1 MDPSPEFFSWLANQ
15 PAFVEVAVGVFFCL
29 VVAPALLAGIA
40 TAITLLE
47 GFVETGLSAI
57 PMLNMAPACTR
68 SSGTSRWHSGVAE
81 LVSRLTG
88 FGVKRQQKLLTDDH
102 AASPHGLPIP
112 RGTPAAPAGR

>member
-1 MDPSPEFFSWLANQ
+1 MNLSPEFFSWLANQ
-15 PAFVEVAVGVFFCL
+15 SAFVEVVVGVFFCL
-29 VVAPALLAGIA
+29 VVAPVLLAGIA

-57 PMLNMAPACTR
+57 PMLNMAPAGTR

-88 FGVKRQQKLLTDDH
+88 FAIKRQLQKL
-102 AASPHGLPIP
+102 
-112 RGTPAAPAGR
+112 